1 MGLVTMVCKECG
13 SDNISCRAEV
23 YWKESLQEWVIS
35 DVSEECWCYECE
47 EQREFDAK
55 PWAGGCYE

>member
-35 DVSEECWCYECE
+35 EVLDGTNYCYECE
-47 EQREFDAK
+47 EQREFDAQ
-55 PWAGGCYE
+55 PWDGG

>member
-1 MGLVTMVCKECG
+1 MVCKECG

-23 YWKESLQEWVIS
+23 YWKESLQKWVIS

-47 EQREFDAK
+47 EQREFDAQ
-55 PWAGGCYE
+55 PWDGG

>member
-13 SDNISCRAEV
+13 SDNISCTAKVFWREGPQC
-23 YWKESLQEWVIS
+23 WHIS

-47 EQREFDAK
+47 EQREFDAQ
-55 PWAGGCYE
+55 PWDGG